1 MPSLILL
8 GGSQAAVYP
17 DSWPS
22 TVFPTTVFLAYLAI
36 HGENIT
42 VGRKFLLKSQT
53 KRRKTRAKG
62 RQRIKKTDF
71 EKCRPLLLGK

>member
-1 MPSLILL
+1 M
-8 GGSQAAVYP
+8 
-17 DSWPS
+17 
-22 TVFPTTVFLAYLAI
+22 FPTPVFLAYLAI

-62 RQRIKKTDF
+62 KKVKKKKT
-71 EKCRPLLLGK
+71 EKYQMLLLNK